1 MAAKRFNS
9 KIDLWMRIVLIAVII
24 GEAVAIGIAAF
35 EAEDPLVTTG
45 VLLLGMALVAL
56 TVWLMVGTCYIVDRG
71 TLKVVAGPFRWRV
84 PIEQITSVEATK
96 SPLSSPALSLDRL
109 RIRYS
114 KHRRIMISPADK
126 NGFLKAIGHELSTKK
141 TTAS

>member
-126 NGFLKAIGHELSTKK
+126 KGFLKAIGHELSTKK